1 MLRQFLFFF
10 MKTTESVFS
19 VWAKRLKWRFCLR
32 CSALCLVSLIWIGCG
47 SGSVSQSESS
57 VSSKSSEQS
66 SDVKVDSNSDSDSKP
81 ERETI
86 GKGTAAVKEVAK
98 TGARAVSGELEQ
110 QSQIATGSVV
120 EETDESASHN
130 QETRQV
136 QSQTQSQSQGMGL
149 FVKQPMPNEV
159 LKELLQ
165 NVKTLVA
172 QGDFNAAFF
181 TARSAANWKLNAKQ
195 MEILKEISSP
205 ITKGQEKLK
214 NWQAKSEK
222 PSEAELNKY
231 SLQVGSE
238 ALAALE
244 KVEI

>member
-1 MLRQFLFFF
+1 METV
-10 MKTTESVFS
+10 KT
-19 VWAKRLKWRFCLR
+19 
-32 CSALCLVSLIWIGCG
+32 SA
-47 SGSVSQSESS
+47 Q
-57 VSSKSSEQS
+57 
-66 SDVKVDSNSDSDSKP
+66 
-81 ERETI
+81 
-86 GKGTAAVKEVAK
+86 AA
-98 TGARAVSGELEQ
+98 SGELKK
-110 QSQIATGSVV
+110 QSQMAASSSAHSAAAGAVV
-120 EETDESASHN
+120 EETVESTAVENTAQHS
-130 QETRQV
+130 
-136 QSQTQSQSQGMGL
+136 QSASQSQEQSHGMGL

-181 TARSAANWKLNAKQ
+181 TARSAANWKLNAQQ

-214 NWQAKSEK
+214 NWQAKAEK
-222 PSEAELNKY
+222 PSDAALNKY